1 MKRKTVSKP
10 ITLTYLHYTGV
21 ERGERKKETD
31 MKENSMRKSHI
42 SLSLSLE
49 TRERDPRHIRE
60 MEEDAPP
67 SGFCAGEAGHHGW
80 IDPSRLLVSTGER
93 KKDISID
100 LRAPTPPTLFDV
112 DDASNS
118 FFFLVYKRKKKFK

>member
-31 MKENSMRKSHI
+31 MKEDSMRKSYI
-42 SLSLSLE
+42 SLSLSLLRLR
-49 TRERDPRHIRE
+49 REIHVISVRWRRMLPLRVLCRRGR
-60 MEEDAPP
+60 A
-67 SGFCAGEAGHHGW
+67 
-80 IDPSRLLVSTGER
+80 SRLDRSLSSPCVYWR
-93 KKDISID
+93 KKKDISID

-118 FFFLVYKRKKKFK
+118 NFFFLVYKRKKK